1 MTAPLVDSPDANK
14 FRANAKLASWHNVWF
29 GDPAKMPKEVHGHMK
44 RASDALHAG
53 LNKVDALADDPTK
66 TTVVRHETAKKVAEN
81 TIAAILDAKGRQ
93 EAAGHAMM
101 AEANDAINEA
111 FAFDASRN
119 PIYERIINWINSK
132 ASEKGGIAKV
142 REAMKQDPQIVT
154 VLSNYPP
161 YVFDLPQDTCRSIAT
176 EGYMHHTPEAA
187 DKLLTGQRVIDAA
200 KGYDR
205 AVKGVR
211 ASFYNETVAAQAAKR
226 VEA

>member
-1 MTAPLVDSPDANK
+1 MIVPLVDSPDANK

-29 GDPAKMPKEVHGHMK
+29 GDPSKMPKEVHGHMK

-101 AEANDAINEA
+101 AEANEAINEA
-111 FAFDASRN
+111 FAFDANRS

-132 ASEKGGIAKV
+132 SGDTQKI
-142 REAMKQDPQIVT
+142 REAMKQDPQIVA

-161 YVFDLPQDTCRSIAT
+161 YVFDLPQDVCRKIAT

-187 DKLLTGQRVIDAA
+187 DKLLSGQRVIDAA

-211 ASFYNETVAAQAAKR
+211 ASFYNETVAGQAAKR

>member
-1 MTAPLVDSPDANK
+1 MTAPLVESPEANK
-14 FRANAKLASWHNVWF
+14 FRANAKLASWHKVWF
-29 GDPAKMPKEVHGHMK
+29 GDPAKMPKEVHGYMK

-53 LNKVDALADDPTK
+53 LAKVDGLADDPTK

-111 FAFDASRN
+111 FPFDTNRSH
-119 PIYERIINWINSK
+119 IYERIINWINSNS
-132 ASEKGGIAKV
+132 SEHAKI
-142 REAMKQDPQIVT
+142 REAMRQDPQIVT

-161 YVFDLPQDTCRSIAT
+161 YVFDISQGACRTIAT
-176 EGYMHHTPEAA
+176 EGWTHHAPEAA
-187 DKLLTGQRVIDAA
+187 EKLLSGQRVIDAA

-205 AVKGVR
+205 AVKGIR

-226 VEA
+226 VDA

>member
-14 FRANAKLASWHNVWF
+14 FRTNAKLATWHNVWF
-29 GDPAKMPKEVHGHMK
+29 GDPAKMPKEVHGFMK
-44 RASDALHAG
+44 GASNALHAG
-53 LNKVDALADDPTK
+53 LDKVAALADDPTK
-66 TTVVRHETAKKVAEN
+66 TTVVRHETAKMVAEK
-81 TIAAILDAKGRQ
+81 TIAAILDNKGRQ

-101 AEANDAINEA
+101 AEANDAINA
-111 FAFDASRN
+111 TFALNESRA

-132 ASEKGGIAKV
+132 SGDTRAI

-161 YVFDLPQDTCRSIAT
+161 YIFDLPQDVCRKIAT

-187 DKLLTGQRVIDAA
+187 EKLLTGQHVIDAA

-211 ASFYNETVAAQAAKR
+211 ASFYNETVAAQAGKR
-226 VEA
+226 VDA